1 MRQQPEGRRRPG
13 QPTSA
18 RSQREAPVTVHADFD
33 GAALEALNWF
43 HRKHPRRNQ
52 AQIVR
57 GAVEALY
64 AIRSG
69 KERAVRATTGRSAFA
84 VGFWCLVI
92 GFAAGVLGKIYV
104 F

>member
-1 MRQQPEGRRRPG
+1 MGQQSEGRRRPG
-13 QPTSA
+13 PPTRA
-18 RSQREAPVTVHADFD
+18 GSQREATVTVHVDFD
-33 GAALEALNWF
+33 GAALDALNWF
-43 HRKHPRRNQ
+43 HRRHPKRNQ
-52 AQIVR
+52 AQLVR
-57 GAVEALY
+57 GAVVALY

-69 KERAVRATTGRSAFA
+69 EERAGRAAGRSMFA